1 MKISIKTL
9 FFFLFLSVCL
19 IFFFQ
24 LFFLPFSA
32 R

>member
-19 IFFFQ
+19 IFFF
-24 LFFLPFSA
+24 LCFFFA
-32 R
+32 F